1 MKLITEETPY
11 GLKIS
16 TSDEQFV
23 AYILVETGEI
33 VNIGNLGNLSC
44 TIDELYRFVNKAR
57 SSYRKFM
64 QSAEVESF
72 KFD

>member
-1 MKLITEETPY
+1 MKLKTEEY
-11 GLKIS
+11 HGSLKIS
-16 TSDEQFV
+16 TEDDQFIV
-23 AYILVETGEI
+23 CLLVETGEI
-33 VNIGNLGNLSC
+33 VNWGNLGNLSC